1 MPCLRLDREFA
12 RFVMRRTKRRVN
24 AFPYLCSPTHSASAF
39 CSEEWIRLG
48 KYSERIIKPKKK
60 KLKSQLKNNEKQQKS
75 ALFTTQKRHIENT
88 KLRIAEKIAVY
99 HKSGALITGESLG
112 QVASQ
117 TLPAIGV
124 TDAVTQIPVLR
135 PLIGSDKEEIIKI
148 SRKIDT
154 FETSCLPYEDCCTV
168 FTPKHPKTRPTI
180 ALCEE
185 AEAALNIDELVKR
198 AIEETEYT
206 YID

>member
-1 MPCLRLDREFA
+1 M
-12 RFVMRRTKRRVN
+12 MM
-24 AFPYLCSPTHSASAF
+24 
-39 CSEEWIRLG
+39 
-48 KYSERIIKPKKK
+48 
-60 KLKSQLKNNEKQQKS
+60 
-75 ALFTTQKRHIENT
+75 
-88 KLRIAEKIAVY
+88 RIAEKIAAY
-99 HKSGALITGESLG
+99 HKCGALITGESLG

-124 TDAVTQIPVLR
+124 TDAVTNMPVLR

-198 AIEETEYT
+198 AIEETKFVF
-206 YID
+206 ID